1 MASLTMASKVVMWS
15 PGNLAELV
23 VWFAWLLYSECIAV
37 FQRRRPIDVRVPAWL
52 AASDGEPR
60 PAVLVTGAGSGIGRA
75 VAVQLARMGAG
86 AVVIACRTLAEAR
99 VVADEIRAVAPE
111 DVVLKPVGVDLR
123 DPAQIASMCEYVRGD
138 EDIRVKLVVHCAG
151 VFCATWRRTEWGE
164 EETAAVNALAGSR
177 ILRGLGAKGIRFV
190 AVGSF
195 THRAT
200 SSARLKRWP
209 AAVVGQPPLTPAGA
223 YSCPKTHRATSSAR
237 HKRWP
242 AAAVGK
248 PPLTPAGT
256 YSCSKAA
263 VAVYVAWARRR
274 WGGDGF
280 TACVADPGLVDTDI
294 NREWPPALRGLYVTV
309 ARITGLLTAP
319 STGANTV
326 LHACFDEG
334 ATYVYGARGARIQPA
349 AVAPAVCE
357 EVFSFMEN
365 RT

>member
-1 MASLTMASKVVMWS
+1 MLTSLTMASKVVMWS

-75 VAVQLARMGAG
+75 VAIQLARMGAG

-123 DPAQIASMCEYVRGD
+123 DPAQIVSMCEYVRGD

-164 EETAAVNALAGSR
+164 EETAAVNAVAGPR

-223 YSCPKTHRATSSAR
+223 YSC
-237 HKRWP
+237 
-242 AAAVGK
+242 
-248 PPLTPAGT
+248 
-256 YSCSKAA
+256 SKAA

-274 WGGDGF
+274 WAGDGF

-294 NREWPPALRGLYVTV
+294 NREWPAALRGLYVTV

-319 STGANTV
+319 STGANAV

-349 AVAPAVCE
+349 AVNPRVCE
-357 EVFSFMEN
+357 EVFDFLEN

>member
-1 MASLTMASKVVMWS
+1 MTSLTMASKVVMWS

-37 FQRRRPIDVRVPAWL
+37 FQRRRPIEERVPAWL

-75 VAVQLARMGAG
+75 VAIQLARMGAG

-164 EETAAVNALAGSR
+164 EETAAVNALAGPR
-177 ILRGLGAKGIRFV
+177 ILRGLGAKNIRFV

-223 YSCPKTHRATSSAR
+223 YSC
-237 HKRWP
+237 
-242 AAAVGK
+242 
-248 PPLTPAGT
+248 
-256 YSCSKAA
+256 SKAA

-274 WGGDGF
+274 WGDDGF

-294 NREWPPALRGLYVTV
+294 NREWPAALRGLYVTV

-319 STGANTV
+319 STGANAV

-349 AVAPAVCE
+349 AVEPPVCE
-357 EVFSFMEN
+357 EVFEKILEN

>member
-1 MASLTMASKVVMWS
+1 MVMWS
-15 PGNLAELV
+15 P
-23 VWFAWLLYSECIAV
+23 AV

-60 PAVLVTGAGSGIGRA
+60 PAVLVTGAGSGIGRN

-86 AVVIACRTLAEAR
+86 AVVIACRTLTEAR
-99 VVADEIRAVAPE
+99 VVADEIRPLVPRRRP
-111 DVVLKPVGVDLR
+111 VVLKPVGVDLR
-123 DPAQIASMCEYVRGD
+123 DPAQIVSMCEYVRGD

-151 VFCATWRRTEWGE
+151 VFCATWRMTEWGD
-164 EETAAVNALAGSR
+164 EETAAVNALAGPR

-200 SSARLKRWP
+200 SSARLKRWT
-209 AAVVGQPPLTPAGA
+209 AAVVGQ
-223 YSCPKTHRATSSAR
+223 
-237 HKRWP
+237 
-242 AAAVGK
+242 

-319 STGANTV
+319 STGAKAV

-349 AVAPAVCE
+349 AVKPEVCQ
-357 EVFSFMEN
+357 EVFDFLA
-365 RT
+365 RK

>member
-1 MASLTMASKVVMWS
+1 
-15 PGNLAELV
+15 
-23 VWFAWLLYSECIAV
+23 
-37 FQRRRPIDVRVPAWL
+37 
-52 AASDGEPR
+52 
-60 PAVLVTGAGSGIGRA
+60 

-99 VVADEIRAVAPE
+99 VVADGIRAVAPE

-123 DPAQIASMCEYVRGD
+123 DPAQIAAMCEYVRGD

-223 YSCPKTHRATSSAR
+223 YSC
-237 HKRWP
+237 
-242 AAAVGK
+242 
-248 PPLTPAGT
+248 
-256 YSCSKAA
+256 SKAA

-274 WGGDGF
+274 WGDDGF

-319 STGANTV
+319 STGANAV

-349 AVAPAVCE
+349 AVNPRVCE
-357 EVFSFMEN
+357 EVFDFLEN

>member
-1 MASLTMASKVVMWS
+1 MTSLTMASKVVMWS

-23 VWFAWLLYSECIAV
+23 VWFAWLLYSECVAV
-37 FQRRRPIDVRVPAWL
+37 FQRRRPIEERVPAWL

-75 VAVQLARMGAG
+75 VAIQLARMGAG
-86 AVVIACRTLAEAR
+86 AVVIACRTLTEAR
-99 VVADEIRAVAPE
+99 VVADGIRPLVPRRRP
-111 DVVLKPVGVDLR
+111 VVLKPVGVDLR

-209 AAVVGQPPLTPAGA
+209 AAVVGEPPLTPAGA
-223 YSCPKTHRATSSAR
+223 
-237 HKRWP
+237 
-242 AAAVGK
+242 
-248 PPLTPAGT
+248 

-319 STGANTV
+319 STGAKAV

-334 ATYVYGARGARIQPA
+334 AMYVYGARGARIQPA
-349 AVAPAVCE
+349 AVKPAVLCE
-357 EVFSFMEN
+357 EVFDFLEN
-365 RT
+365 RTYS

>member
-1 MASLTMASKVVMWS
+1 V
-15 PGNLAELV
+15 P
-23 VWFAWLLYSECIAV
+23 
-37 FQRRRPIDVRVPAWL
+37 RRRP
-52 AASDGEPR
+52 
-60 PAVLVTGAGSGIGRA
+60 
-75 VAVQLARMGAG
+75 
-86 AVVIACRTLAEAR
+86 
-99 VVADEIRAVAPE
+99 
-111 DVVLKPVGVDLR
+111 VVLKPVGVDLR

-164 EETAAVNALAGSR
+164 EETAAVNALAGPR
-177 ILRGLGAKGIRFV
+177 ILRGLGAKNIRFV

-223 YSCPKTHRATSSAR
+223 YSC
-237 HKRWP
+237 
-242 AAAVGK
+242 
-248 PPLTPAGT
+248 
-256 YSCSKAA
+256 SKAA

-274 WGGDGF
+274 WGDDGF

-294 NREWPPALRGLYVTV
+294 NREWPAALRGLYVTV

-319 STGANTV
+319 STGANAV

-349 AVAPAVCE
+349 AVNPRVCE
-357 EVFSFMEN
+357 EVFDFLEN